1 MLDVRIYRT
10 GLAVAALALVVL
22 AFSLTNQ
29 QGPRSASLAP
39 QVFNGS
45 NVSSTMASIAA
56 HDPVRPPGS
65 YGDNAL
71 AAQVATSFRANGFG
85 VSEDT
90 FSGRTVDGTRT
101 LENVVASRPGMASGS
116 IVIVAHRD
124 ARGSPAL
131 AGLSGTA
138 TLMELA
144 RDLSGETLNHTI
156 VLASTSGSAGTSG
169 AIRLAS
175 TVAGPIDGVIVLG
188 DLASAHPHQPIV
200 IPWSTRPL
208 VAPPVL
214 RNTLA
219 AEIAAQTT
227 LNVGWTSIGG
237 QFAHL
242 AFPLTVSEQAP
253 FGARGVPAVEL
264 SMSGE
269 TGSTRPAHPA
279 GGDGSNTGIAGAPQ
293 LTGLGRAVLATISA
307 LDSGPAVD
315 APSAYLLLDGKVV
328 PGWAISLFVLT
339 LLVPV
344 ALTSIDALARARRRG
359 HLIGRSLALVA
370 AAAVPFVLA
379 VGVVLAARMLGIIS
393 AAPPGPLAPGAIPL
407 TGSGIAVLAFA
418 ALVLVGSAVG
428 VAMAARAWLSPP
440 AARASTTRADS
451 RSRTIERPGDGVAVA
466 LVIVLW
472 LVTLAIWAAN
482 PFAAALL
489 VPALHLWLWAIDPDL
504 RIVLPAR
511 LVMLALGL
519 APIVLVVIYY
529 AGTLGFGASELVW
542 SAALL
547 VAGHAVSLLA
557 ALEWCVVLGCLVS
570 ATTLV
575 LAAARRPKAQPAAV
589 TVRGPITYAGP
600 GSLGGTKSALRR

>member
-45 NVSSTMASIAA
+45 NVASTMASTAA
-56 HDPVRPPGS
+56 DDPVRPPGS

-85 VSEDT
+85 VSEGT
-90 FSGRTVDGTRT
+90 FSGRTVNGTRT
-101 LENVVASRPGMASGS
+101 LENVVASRPGMTTGS

-156 VLASTSGSAGTSG
+156 VLASTSGSAGTAG
-169 AIRLAS
+169 AIQLAS
-175 TVAGPIDGVIVLG
+175 TVAGPIDAVIVLG

-242 AFPLTVSEQAP
+242 AFPFTVSEQAP

-269 TGSTRPAHPA
+269 TGPTHPS
-279 GGDGSNTGIAGAPQ
+279 GDGSNTRIAGTSQ

-307 LDSGPAVD
+307 LDSGSAVD

-359 HLIGRSLALVA
+359 HLIGRSLALVV
-370 AAAVPFVLA
+370 AAAVPFALA
-379 VGVVLAARMLGIIS
+379 VGVVLAARMFGVIS

-407 TGSGIAVLAFA
+407 TGSGIAVLAVA
-418 ALVLVGSAVG
+418 ALVLLGSAVG
-428 VAMAARAWLSPP
+428 VAMAARAWLAPP
-440 AARASTTRADS
+440 PARASTTRADS

-472 LVTLAIWAAN
+472 LVTLAIWTAN

-529 AGTLGFGASELVW
+529 AGTLGFGVPELLW
-542 SAALL
+542 SATLL